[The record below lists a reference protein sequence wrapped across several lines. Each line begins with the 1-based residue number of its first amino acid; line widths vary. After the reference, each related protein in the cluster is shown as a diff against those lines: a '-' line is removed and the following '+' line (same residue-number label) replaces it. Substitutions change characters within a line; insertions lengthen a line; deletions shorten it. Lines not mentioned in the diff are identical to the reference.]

1 MRSFET
7 HGAEGSVSTMHRR
20 LESSKVGRSS
30 QSRRL
35 RSFVKKLW
43 PVAHVLRTLRYIRD
57 VAPLGL
63 SAPMPTPYGFNLL
76 TPRYRNMNIG
86 SYEDE
91 ELSCLHRVVL
101 AEGTAVLIDVG
112 AHCGLYSCYAL
123 SKGLRAIAFEPLRRN
138 LSYLYR
144 NVFENGW
151 QELCEIWP
159 VAVTSKP
166 GLQVLYDGGGG
177 PAASL
182 ISGWSGMNPKFSRVV
197 STTSLDVAIG
207 SRFKG
212 TKLFVK
218 IDVEGAELQVLRGA
232 SELLKSSPPP
242 VWQIEICLSEC
253 HPGGFNPHFRS
264 VFELMASHG
273 YTATTADEEMRE
285 IRLPDVDCWISKNAI
300 PFQQREFLFIH
311 RL

>member
-1 MRSFET
+1 
-7 HGAEGSVSTMHRR
+7 
-20 LESSKVGRSS
+20 
-30 QSRRL
+30 
-35 RSFVKKLW
+35 
-43 PVAHVLRTLRYIRD
+43 
-57 VAPLGL
+57 
-63 SAPMPTPYGFNLL
+63 MPTPYGFSLL
-76 TPRYRNMNIG
+76 TPRYGNMKIG

-101 AEGTAVLIDVG
+101 AEGIAVLIDVG
-112 AHCGLYSCYAL
+112 ANCGLYSCYAL

-159 VAVTSKP
+159 VAVASKP

-177 PAASL
+177 AAASL
-182 ISGWSGMNPKFSRVV
+182 ISGWSGMNPKFRSVV
-197 STTSLDVAIG
+197 PTTTLDVAIG

-212 TKLFVK
+212 ARLFVK
-218 IDVEGAELQVLRGA
+218 IDVEGAELQVLHGA

-242 VWQIEICLSEC
+242 VWQIEICLSEW
-253 HPGGFNPHFRS
+253 HPGGFNPNFRP

-273 YTATTADEEMRE
+273 YKATTANDEMRE
-285 IRLPDVDCWISKNAI
+285 IRLADVDRWISKTGI
-300 PFQQREFLFIH
+300 PFSQRDFLFT
-311 RL
+311 RRP

>member
-1 MRSFET
+1 MY
-7 HGAEGSVSTMHRR
+7 RR
-20 LESSKVGRSS
+20 LQSSKPRSS
-30 QSRRL
+30 PQSRRL
-35 RSFVKKLW
+35 RSFVKRLW
-43 PVAHVLRTLRYIRD
+43 PIAHVLRTLRYIRD
-57 VAPLGL
+57 VAPLKL
-63 SAPMPTPYGFNLL
+63 SAPMPTRYGFKLL
-76 TPRYRNMNIG
+76 TPRYGNMKIG

-91 ELSCLHRVVL
+91 ELSCLHRVAL
-101 AEGTAVLIDVG
+101 AEGTGVLIDVG

-144 NVFENGW
+144 NIFENGW

-159 VAVTSKP
+159 VAVTSRP

-182 ISGWSGMNPKFSRVV
+182 ISGWSGMNPKFSSIVP
-197 STTSLDVAIG
+197 TTSLDVAIG

-212 TKLFVK
+212 MKLFVK

-242 VWQIEICLSEC
+242 VWQIEICLSEW
-253 HPGGFNPHFRS
+253 HPGGFNPNFRS

-273 YTATTADEEMRE
+273 YEATTADDEMRE
-285 IRLPDVDCWISKNAI
+285 IRLSDIDCWISKNAI
-300 PFQQREFLFIH
+300 PFSQREFLFK
-311 RL
+311 RNL